1 MELQIP
7 PHKFCKK
14 DGQTQNEA
22 ITEDLLG
29 RPLEIKLYVTLK
41 ILEKLPEF
49 WVKVK

>member
-49 WVKVK
+49 